1 MAIRK
6 MKKLSL
12 VALRSDAEKLVR
24 DLTYIRSVELKPID
38 TPPDGLPAVLPAPV
52 FSTESSEKKLLVD
65 TALKLTEKYRTKKK
79 PDTEL
84 DRTQLED
91 KERHVKAI
99 DAARRVLEV
108 DSEMKRLA
116 SEKEEVGKKLLAL
129 APWEGLGI
137 NPASPDTAYTRT
149 VIGVVQQSVSFD
161 EKFSGD
167 DMPDVYAEVVSS
179 AGSRNYVSVT
189 YLKTDESRVATQLAR
204 LGFTRIELDKAVTC
218 ASVSIKALNDRNAAI
233 DAESERLREE
243 LRSLAGYS
251 DEFKLLYDSYSL
263 DESVEETAN
272 GLFYTSGAVL
282 VQGWVPEHKIQT
294 LEETLGKFE
303 CFYQLDDPKDD
314 EEPPVLLKNGPITAP
329 FESILA
335 LYAYPK
341 YRAFDPTPFV
351 AFFFCFIFGFMMQD
365 MGYGLVLLIGCLAMI
380 KIAKPR
386 GTFRQM
392 LKMFAMC
399 GVSTIFA
406 GALFGGFFGD
416 LPSSFS
422 QNMLGKGAVDIS
434 LWFSPLDNPMKML
447 YFSLAVGVI
456 QVLTGIAISGYVK
469 CKNGDVYG
477 AFADDFCW
485 LFIFIGG
492 GLWFALS
499 GVASTIALGVALA
512 GVLMIL
518 LMSARGVKNPILRIG
533 KGLIGLY
540 GAINLASDILSYSR
554 IMALSLSGVVIAN
567 VMNLLGTIAGPTPA
581 GIILFVFMLVIGT
594 ALNLAISLL
603 GAFVHSARLQ
613 YIEFFGKFYDEG
625 GIPFNPLR
633 PAEKYYVIK

>member
-204 LGFTRIELDKAVTC
+204 LGFTRIELDNAVTC

-314 EEPPVLLKNGPITAP
+314 EEPPVLLKNGPLTAP

-554 IMALSLSGVVIAN
+554 IMALSLSGAVIAN

>member
-1 MAIRK
+1 M
-6 MKKLSL
+6 
-12 VALRSDAEKLVR
+12 
-24 DLTYIRSVELKPID
+24 
-38 TPPDGLPAVLPAPV
+38 
-52 FSTESSEKKLLVD
+52 
-65 TALKLTEKYRTKKK
+65 
-79 PDTEL
+79 
-84 DRTQLED
+84 
-91 KERHVKAI
+91 
-99 DAARRVLEV
+99 
-108 DSEMKRLA
+108 
-116 SEKEEVGKKLLAL
+116 
-129 APWEGLGI
+129 
-137 NPASPDTAYTRT
+137 
-149 VIGVVQQSVSFD
+149 
-161 EKFSGD
+161 
-167 DMPDVYAEVVSS
+167 
-179 AGSRNYVSVT
+179 
-189 YLKTDESRVATQLAR
+189 
-204 LGFTRIELDKAVTC
+204 
-218 ASVSIKALNDRNAAI
+218 
-233 DAESERLREE
+233 
-243 LRSLAGYS
+243 
-251 DEFKLLYDSYSL
+251 
-263 DESVEETAN
+263 
-272 GLFYTSGAVL
+272 
-282 VQGWVPEHKIQT
+282 
-294 LEETLGKFE
+294 
-303 CFYQLDDPKDD
+303 
-314 EEPPVLLKNGPITAP
+314 
-329 FESILA
+329 
-335 LYAYPK
+335 
-341 YRAFDPTPFV
+341 

-554 IMALSLSGVVIAN
+554 IMALSLSGAVIAN

>member
-1 MAIRK
+1 M
-6 MKKLSL
+6 
-12 VALRSDAEKLVR
+12 
-24 DLTYIRSVELKPID
+24 
-38 TPPDGLPAVLPAPV
+38 
-52 FSTESSEKKLLVD
+52 F
-65 TALKLTEKYRTKKK
+65 
-79 PDTEL
+79 
-84 DRTQLED
+84 
-91 KERHVKAI
+91 
-99 DAARRVLEV
+99 
-108 DSEMKRLA
+108 
-116 SEKEEVGKKLLAL
+116 KKLLAL
-129 APWEGLGI
+129 APCEGLGI

-149 VIGVVQQSVSFD
+149 VIGVLQQSVSFD

-314 EEPPVLLKNGPITAP
+314 EEPPVLLKNGPLTAP

-554 IMALSLSGVVIAN
+554 IMALSLSGAVIAN